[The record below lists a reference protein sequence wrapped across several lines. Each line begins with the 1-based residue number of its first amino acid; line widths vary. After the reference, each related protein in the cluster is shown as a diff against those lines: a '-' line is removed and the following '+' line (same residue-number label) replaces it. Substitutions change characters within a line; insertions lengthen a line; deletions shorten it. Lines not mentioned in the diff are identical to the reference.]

1 MVHAPIDIE
10 NRFDQWKAL
19 ENLKD
24 DEFTRALGI
33 VNISLIQLMT
43 ILKKFEKSPAIFE
56 VWGSIK
62 YSIFLPF
69 YTFLFIYYSWK
80 FILLISKKI

>member
-19 ENLKD
+19 EQLKD

-56 VWGSIK
+56 VSSLCYHKIPNINILT
-62 YSIFLPF
+62 YFF
-69 YTFLFIYYSWK
+69 
-80 FILLISKKI
+80 FILYS

>member
-19 ENLKD
+19 EQLQD
-24 DEFTRALGI
+24 DGFSRALGI

-43 ILKKFEKSPAIFE
+43 ILKKFEKPPAIFE
-56 VWGSIK
+56 VTVS
-62 YSIFLPF
+62 F
-69 YTFLFIYYSWK
+69 TF
-80 FILLISKKI
+80 

>member
-19 ENLKD
+19 EQLKS
-24 DEFTRALGI
+24 DEFTRSLGI

-43 ILKKFEKSPAIFE
+43 ILKKFEISPAIFE
-56 VWGSIK
+56 VLSHTN
-62 YSIFLPF
+62 IFTYNAF
-69 YTFLFIYYSWK
+69 YI
-80 FILLISKKI
+80 ILLIHYS

>member
-19 ENLKD
+19 EQLKS
-24 DEFTRALGI
+24 DEFTRSLGI

-43 ILKKFEKSPAIFE
+43 ILKKFEISPAIFE
-56 VWGSIK
+56 VPSHI
-62 YSIFLPF
+62 YI
-69 YTFLFIYYSWK
+69 FIYIILNIIRLIRYS
-80 FILLISKKI
+80 